1 MAETPEQRT
10 LGQKSGNLVKAAA
23 ENFNAAVRET
33 NSQQFVSVNIILHKG
48 LLAIQSMGQGRYFQK
63 PAESLAERDA
73 LVQAVADAI
82 ELASTQEYTPDTAEL
97 RRRQARAALAAIE
110 EVKRNG

>member
-33 NSQQFVSVNIILHKG
+33 NSQQFVSVNIILHQG
-48 LLAIQSMGQGRYFQK
+48 LLAVQSMGQGRYFQK

-73 LVQAVADAI
+73 LVQTVADAI
-82 ELASTQEYTPDTAEL
+82 DGVPMIADTAEL
-97 RRRQARAALAAIE
+97 RRQQARAALAAIE
-110 EVKRNG
+110 EMKRK